1 MFLDKNQSRILLN
14 EDGVYEC
21 SLLTQQFAYKFYE
34 NNVSP
39 VGNVISF
46 SAPAKIG
53 PVSMEQALIVAGE
66 LQNMNAFGT
75 IAFQR
80 LYATQL
86 GSLLANWTEKDYY
99 VQEGCLYCEDKQ
111 VSLTVANKVKDSGL
125 FHLVFPLVMYQSY
138 QNVHPIELEEYL
150 DNFVGEITNSFNYLV
165 NSIFIGSCRDNF

>member
-14 EDGVYEC
+14 ESGVYEG

-34 NNVSP
+34 NQVSP
-39 VGNVISF
+39 IGNVISF
-46 SAPAKIG
+46 SAPASIG
-53 PVSMEQALIVAGE
+53 PVNIEEAIIVAGE
-66 LQNMNAFGT
+66 LQHMNSFGT

-111 VSLTVANKVKDSGL
+111 VSLTLANKVKDSGI
-125 FHLVFPLVMYQSY
+125 FHMIFPIVMYQEHL
-138 QNVHPIELEEYL
+138 NVHPIVLEEYL
-150 DNFVGEITNSFNYLV
+150 EPFVSEITNSFNYLV
-165 NSIFIGSCRDNF
+165 NSIFIGSCRDNL

>member
-34 NNVSP
+34 NSISP
-39 VGNVISF
+39 IGNVISF
-46 SAPAKIG
+46 AAPAKIG
-53 PVSMEQALIVAGE
+53 PVNIEEAIIVAGE
-66 LQNMNAFGT
+66 LQNMNSFGT

-86 GSLLANWTEKDYY
+86 GSLLANWTGEDYY
-99 VQEGCLYCEDKQ
+99 VLEGCLYCNEKQ
-111 VSLTVANKVKDSGL
+111 VSLTLANRVKDSGL
-125 FHLVFPLVMYQSY
+125 FHMIFPLVMYQNHH
-138 QNVHPIELEEYL
+138 NVQTITL
-150 DNFVGEITNSFNYLV
+150 DEHVDHFVPEITNSFNYLV